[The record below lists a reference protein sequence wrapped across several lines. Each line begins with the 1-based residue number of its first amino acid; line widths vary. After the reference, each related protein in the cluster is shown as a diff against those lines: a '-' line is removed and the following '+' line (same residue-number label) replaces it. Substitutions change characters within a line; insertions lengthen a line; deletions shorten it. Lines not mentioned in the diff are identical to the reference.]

1 MASHRVGAARGGPAA
16 KATPPARPRAGAA
29 APSPWL
35 PPSHPSRPGRPA
47 WLRLAP
53 RKRPSPGVRV
63 RGCRLP
69 EPSPCPS
76 GAVGQS
82 LVADAGRNRHVG
94 GGLLPSVEASPAPN
108 QRHVPRFGAPRPP
121 PPTRS
126 VAGPMAGEP
135 TPVEALAKLS
145 EACYV

>member
-1 MASHRVGAARGGPAA
+1 VASHRVGAARGGPAA

-47 WLRLAP
+47 RLRLAP
-53 RKRPSPGVRV
+53 RKRPCPRVRV
-63 RGCRLP
+63 RGSRLP
-69 EPSPCPS
+69 QPSPCPS

-82 LVADAGRNRHVG
+82 LIADTGGSGHVG
-94 GGLLPSVEASPAPN
+94 GGLLPSVDVSPATN
-108 QRHVPRFGAPRPP
+108 QRHIPPIGAPLP

-126 VAGPMAGEP
+126 VAAPMAGEP
-135 TPVEALAKLS
+135 TPVEALANLS
-145 EACYV
+145 EARYV